1 MNSKTKFIKVTSF
14 LTAACILFAAV
25 AVVNTSR
32 LKKYKNVQ
40 RTYVERSLNEL
51 TENLNSIT
59 VSLQKGCYCA
69 SAQSLQSVASQ
80 LNRSAACAKSSL
92 EQLSDNMELTDE
104 IYKFLSQV
112 GDYTEG
118 ITVLGGDTFDD
129 SQNKSVKEL
138 YNYSQS
144 LSNSVSSLR
153 QDYLDGMV
161 SLEKAA
167 RGSTQKSDKA
177 LLSDSISDAGQAI
190 TDYPVLTYDGPFSDS
205 RLEKSSAFLKDKNEI
220 TAQEAKNLAA
230 EYLQKDSSKLR
241 RDSDENGRIEMYCF
255 SSGDKSAAVTK
266 KGGYLCY
273 ITNPDYA
280 SKTEISEKEAVRR
293 AKDYLRK
300 IGYNNMQENYYSTYD
315 GVCTINFAYTKD
327 DITYY
332 PDLIKV
338 SVALDS
344 GTISAVDARSYLM
357 NHNENRKLQKIKLSE
372 KEAEKQVKKGLT
384 VLSSKLAL
392 IPTDYEKEK
401 LCYELHCKDSDNQEV
416 LIYKNVESGKEESIL
431 ILLIDENGTL
441 TK

>member
-1 MNSKTKFIKVTSF
+1 MNNKNKYIKVISF
-14 LTAACILFAAV
+14 LTATCILLAV
-25 AVVNTSR
+25 LSAVSMSKLNNYKLVYRTS
-32 LKKYKNVQ
+32 
-40 RTYVERSLNEL
+40 VERSLNEL
-51 TENLNSIT
+51 TENLDSIT
-59 VSLQKGCYCA
+59 VSLQKGCYCS
-69 SAQSLQSVASQ
+69 SAQSLSSVASQ

-112 GDYTEG
+112 GDYTQG
-118 ITVLGGDTFDD
+118 ITVTGKETLED
-129 SQNKSVKEL
+129 SHSKSVKEL
-138 YNYSQS
+138 YKYSQS
-144 LSNSVSSLR
+144 LSDSVNSLR

-167 RGSTQKSDKA
+167 RGSTKKSDKT

-205 RLEKSSAFLKDKNEI
+205 RLKKSSSFLKNKNEI
-220 TAQEAKNLAA
+220 TAQEAKNLTA
-230 EYLQKDSSKLR
+230 EYLEKDSSKLR
-241 RDSDENGRIEMYCF
+241 RDSDENGKIELFCF
-255 SSGDKSAAVTK
+255 SSGEKSAAITK
-266 KGGYLCY
+266 RGGYLCY
-273 ITNPDYA
+273 ITNPDNT
-280 SKTEISEKEAVRR
+280 SKAEISEKEAVRR
-293 AKDYLRK
+293 AKGYLTK
-300 IGYNNMQENYYSTYD
+300 IGYDNMQENYYSTYD

-327 DITYY
+327 GVTYY

-344 GTISAVDARSYLM
+344 GNISAVDARSYLM
-357 NHNENRKLQKIKLSE
+357 NHDENRSLQKIKLTE
-372 KEAEKQVKKGLT
+372 KEARSQVKSGLT

-431 ILLIDENGTL
+431 ILLISENGTL